1 MLQDERKKRVGG
13 YILGRTLGEGS
24 FAKVRQG
31 VHVATNEKVTALR
44 FVKKKFAVI
53 DCASIH
59 LSRTVLTM
67 FVFESCTKAILA

>member
-1 MLQDERKKRVGG
+1 MQFGIVYGLVLQDERKKRVGG

-44 FVKKKFAVI
+44 FVKKSLQLSIVQAFFKFICLVQ
-53 DCASIH
+53 
-59 LSRTVLTM
+59 
-67 FVFESCTKAILA
+67 F